1 MIECDG
7 AWEPFRVG
15 GNACTFIY
23 TAYSTMTETEYR
35 QLADTAFTHIES
47 VLEHA
52 DNDLDYELA
61 AGEVLEIEF
70 DNGSKIIINRQ
81 TPNQEIWV
89 AAKSGGFHY
98 RWLDNAWRNTR
109 DGSEL
114 MQTLS
119 SLIAQQGGG
128 EIHFD

>member
-1 MIECDG
+1 MG
-7 AWEPFRVG
+7 TFQNG
-15 GNACTFIY
+15 GNACSLIN
-23 TAYSTMTETEYR
+23 TADFTMTETEYR
-35 QLADTAFTHIES
+35 QLADAAFVHIES

-52 DNDLDYELA
+52 ENDIDYELA
-61 AGEVLEIEF
+61 AGEVLEIEL

-81 TPNQEIWV
+81 AANQEIWV

-98 RWLDNAWRNTR
+98 RWRDNAWRNTR

-119 SLIAQQGGG
+119 GLIAQQGGG
-128 EIHFD
+128 ELRFD

>member
-1 MIECDG
+1 MG
-7 AWEPFRVG
+7 AFQG
-15 GNACTFIY
+15 GRERLFINY
-23 TAYSTMTETEYR
+23 AAHFTMTETEYR
-35 QLADTAFTHIES
+35 QLADAAFAHIES

-81 TPNQEIWV
+81 GANQEIWV

-98 RWLDNAWRNTR
+98 RWQDNAWRNTR

-114 MQTLS
+114 MQTLA
-119 SLIAQQGGG
+119 SLVAQQGGG
-128 EIHFD
+128 EISF

>member
-1 MIECDG
+1 MG
-7 AWEPFRVG
+7 AFQG
-15 GNACTFIY
+15 GRERLFINY
-23 TAYSTMTETEYR
+23 AEHFTMTETEYR
-35 QLADTAFTHIES
+35 QLADAAFAHIES

-81 TPNQEIWV
+81 GANQEIWV

-98 RWLDNAWRNTR
+98 RWQDNAWRNTR

-114 MQTLS
+114 MQTLA
-119 SLIAQQGGG
+119 SLVAQQGGG
-128 EIHFD
+128 EISF

>member
-1 MIECDG
+1 MG
-7 AWEPFRVG
+7 AFQG
-15 GNACTFIY
+15 GRERLFIIYY
-23 TAYSTMTETEYR
+23 TAHFTMTETEYR
-35 QLADTAFTHIES
+35 QLADAAFAHIES

-61 AGEVLEIEF
+61 AGGVLEIEF

-81 TPNQEIWV
+81 GVNQEIWV

-98 RWLDNAWRNTR
+98 RWQDNAWRNTR

-114 MQTLS
+114 MQTLAH
-119 SLIAQQGGG
+119 LIAEQGGG
-128 EIHFD
+128 DIRFD